1 MSELDKEDRIAKYIK
16 ELLNKTN
23 QLEKLLAS
31 FTRKKKIPEN
41 KKVCIGIK
49 IKI

>member
-31 FTRKKKIPEN
+31 FTRKKKSLKT
-41 KKVCIGIK
+41 KKYALELR
-49 IKI
+49 